1 MGSSLPCSLVHQ
13 ECSSSPPR
21 LLFSLT
27 RSYLLLLLLHD
38 RCMHLHVFICFHMY
52 ICIDTTHARKTT
64 KQTNSKKKKNL
75 FPASIDLATFRVLSE
90 RDTNTPREL
99 FLLNQLLMRCE
110 YLKKC
115 PNFVIHVH
123 APSLIY
129 HRGKRH
135 KGGRKKGGG
144 GFALLFSSLLFS
156 SSSTP

>member
-90 RDTNTPREL
+90 CDTNTPREL
-99 FLLNQLLMRCE
+99 RGECYSPPFGCG
-110 YLKKC
+110 
-115 PNFVIHVH
+115 NFVIHVH